1 MAHARLSPSSAERW
15 MTCPGSVNLCK
26 DMPDSSSAFA
36 DEGSAAH
43 ALAET
48 LLRGGKPAAELVG
61 LKDPATGIEWTAE
74 MLADVMPYVNN
85 VAALAGYLNGTLLIE
100 QKLPIGQFTGER
112 KDDGTW
118 AKGTADA
125 VILAGDELVIADLKF
140 GRGVVV
146 EAENNKQLM
155 LYALAAHQEFEM
167 VSEFKRV
174 RLIISQPRLHSWSE
188 WSISVED
195 LLAFGKEVELAAL
208 ACDKPDAPLRPSE
221 KGCKFCKAK
230 ATCPALRSMAES
242 AFDDIVPVTADE
254 DTLAGAMAKVKL
266 VEDWCK
272 AVRAE
277 TEKRLLAGVP
287 VAGFKLVQGKMGNRK
302 WANVDDAEA
311 LLKAM
316 KLKVDERYEMTL
328 ISPTTAEKLVGTVL
342 SPKQWNRVVP
352 LITRTEGSPTVVPES
367 DKRPA
372 IAVADASAFDVA
384 LSPADFV

>member
-26 DMPDSSSAFA
+26 DLPDTSSGFA
-36 DEGSAAH
+36 DEGTAAH
-43 ALAET
+43 ALAER
-48 LLRGGKPAAELVG
+48 LLRGGAPAAELVG
-61 LKDPATGIEWTAE
+61 QKDPDTGIEWTAE

-85 VAALAGYLNGTLLIE
+85 VAALAGHLNGALLIE

-112 KDDGTW
+112 KEDGTW

-125 VILAGDELVIADLKF
+125 VILAGDELVICDLKF

-146 EAENNKQLM
+146 EAEGNKQL
-155 LYALAAHQEFEM
+155 LIYALAACQEFEM

-188 WSISVED
+188 WALPIED

-208 ACDKPDAPLRPSE
+208 ACDMPDAPLRPSE

-230 ATCPALRSMAES
+230 ATCPALRSMVDS
-242 AFDDIVPVTADE
+242 AFDGIAPATADE
-254 DTLAGAMAKVKL
+254 DALASAMSRVKL
-266 VEDWCK
+266 IEDWCK
-272 AVRAE
+272 AVRVE

-302 WANVDDAEA
+302 WTSAEEAEA
-311 LLKAM
+311 LFKHM
-316 KLKVDERYEMTL
+316 KLKVHEMYDMSV
-328 ISPTTAEKLVGTVL
+328 ISPTTAEKLVGTAIGPRQWQKVL
-342 SPKQWNRVVP
+342 P
-352 LITRTEGSPTVVPES
+352 LITRTEGSPTVAPDS